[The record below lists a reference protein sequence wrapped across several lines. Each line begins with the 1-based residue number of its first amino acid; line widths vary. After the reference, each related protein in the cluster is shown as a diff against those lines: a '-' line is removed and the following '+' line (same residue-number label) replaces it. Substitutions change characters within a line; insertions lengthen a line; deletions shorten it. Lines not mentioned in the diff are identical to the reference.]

1 MNSMKSLIFS
11 FLTLLLLSTANLLY
25 ANDSDVSTEKSV
37 TLTVEKMTCVT
48 CPYIVKKSLTQT
60 EGVQSAEVIFDEKKA
75 IVVFDESKTSV
86 EQLIAATTNV
96 GFPSEL
102 VETETN

>member
-11 FLTLLLLSTANLLY
+11 FLTLVLLSTANLLY
-25 ANDSDVSTEKSV
+25 ANDADVSTEKSV

-102 VETETN
+102 LETETH

>member
-1 MNSMKSLIFS
+1 MNLMKSVIFS
-11 FLTLLLLSTANLLY
+11 FLALLLLSTTHLLY
-25 ANDSDVSTEKSV
+25 ANDSSESTGKSV

-48 CPYIVKKSLTQT
+48 CPYIVKKSLTKT

-75 IVVFDESKTSV
+75 IVVFDESKISV

-96 GFPSEL
+96 GFPSTL
-102 VETETN
+102 AETETQ